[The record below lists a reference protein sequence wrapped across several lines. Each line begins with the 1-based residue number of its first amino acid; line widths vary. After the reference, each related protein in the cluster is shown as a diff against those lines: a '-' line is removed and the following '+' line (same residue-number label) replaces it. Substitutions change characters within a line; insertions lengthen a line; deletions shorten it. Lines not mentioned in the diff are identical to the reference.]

1 MSDHSITS
9 LIEKLEGAEGPSIV
23 LDAEICWT
31 LERPRAIQ
39 AFWRGAMGKPGPL
52 PDEFSRLPRGL
63 GMASLEVGSPNYTA
77 SLDAALA
84 LAERVLPGH
93 DWSLGHLPTSDDADH
108 QEHHEFGCF
117 FYAHPHVASRQD
129 GLGHGA
135 TAPLA
140 MVTAILRAHSEARV

>member
-9 LIEKLEGAEGPSIV
+9 LIEKLEAGPVYLTHKEAYDLAVALGSDVALSLANTI
-23 LDAEICWT
+23 
-31 LERPRAIQ
+31 RK
-39 AFWRGAMGKPGPL
+39 AFAGK
-52 PDEFSRLPRGL
+52 
-63 GMASLEVGSPNYTA
+63 
-77 SLDAALA
+77 SLDAAVA

-140 MVTAILRAHSEARV
+140 MVTAILRAQSEARV

>member
-9 LIEKLEGAEGPSIV
+9 LIEKLEGAEVGSV
-23 LDAEICWT
+23 ELDAQIYSYLNCT
-31 LERPRAIQ
+31 LIPR
-39 AFWRGAMGKPGPL
+39 RSDLKPRRRW
-52 PDEFSRLPRGL
+52 PD
-63 GMASLEVGSPNYTA
+63 GSVTLQRKVTT

-140 MVTAILRAHSEARV
+140 MVTAILRAQSAAR

>member
-1 MSDHSITS
+1 MTDQSITS

-84 LAERVLPGH
+84 LAERVLPGWEGEI
-93 DWSLGHLPTSDDADH
+93 DFGRRGFACLYPEQPYPAHLEYNA
-108 QEHHEFGCF
+108 E
-117 FYAHPHVASRQD
+117 ASTP
-129 GLGHGA
+129 A
-135 TAPLA
+135 LA
-140 MVTAILRAHSEARV
+140 LCAAILRASEQERGE

>member
-1 MSDHSITS
+1 MTQDITS
-9 LIEKLEGAEGPSIV
+9 LIEKLEGAE
-23 LDAEICWT
+23 
-31 LERPRAIQ
+31 
-39 AFWRGAMGKPGPL
+39 
-52 PDEFSRLPRGL
+52 
-63 GMASLEVGSPNYTA
+63 VGSRELDCAIWTA
-77 SLDAALA
+77 TGGWGHVGRPPTFSTSLDAALA

-140 MVTAILRAHSEARV
+140 MVTAILRAQSEAR

>member
-1 MSDHSITS
+1 MEETITS
-9 LIEKLEGAEGPSIV
+9 LIEKLEGAEVGSRE
-23 LDAEICWT
+23 LDADVALQVGWTVHPGDNWIGPHAEI
-31 LERPRAIQ
+31 AV
-39 AFWRGAMGKPGPL
+39 
-52 PDEFSRLPRGL
+52 PD
-63 GMASLEVGSPNYTA
+63 YTT
-77 SLDAALA
+77 SLDDALA
-84 LAERVLPGH
+84 LADRVLPGH

>member
-63 GMASLEVGSPNYTA
+63 GMASLEVGSPNYTT

-84 LAERVLPGH
+84 LAERVFPDSSVEIQTGH
-93 DWSLGHLPTSDDADH
+93 
-108 QEHHEFGCF
+108 Q
-117 FYAHPHVASRQD
+117 YARLRTKD
-129 GLGHGA
+129 GQYTYNRLSYGYGR
-135 TAPLA
+135 APALA
-140 MVTAILRAHSEARV
+140 LCAAVLRAQSEERA